1 MPRIN
6 ITDRRELKNVKFYS
20 IYRNKTLEL
29 EGGRQEDCDGNL
41 TETFFLY
48 GLMDDFTINF
58 NVEYEFLEFAT
69 QLSQL
74 LLQTDTI
81 EITIRAFNVNEIFV
95 SGEQF

>member
-20 IYRNKTLEL
+20 IYRNETLEF
-29 EGGRQEDCDGNL
+29 EGGRQEDGDGNL

-58 NVEYEFLEFAT
+58 NVEYELLEFSR

-81 EITIRAFNVNEIFV
+81 EITLRAFNVNEISV
-95 SGEQF
+95 GGDE